1 MWTVPFSLYTKKGGF
16 IFTSGQVHLYDGKLV
31 EGSIEDKTHQVMR
44 NLEEVLNGAGA
55 SLKDVIKTT
64 VYVTDMTNYEKVNH
78 IYQSYFPE
86 ENFPAREFIAVKEL
100 PLGAEVEMS
109 MIAFKP

>member
-1 MWTVPFSLYTKKGGF
+1 MWTVPFSLYVKKGGF

-31 EGSIEDKTHQVMR
+31 EGTIEDKTHQVMR
-44 NLEEVLNGAGA
+44 NLEEILSDAGA
-55 SLKDVIKTT
+55 SLSDVVKVTIYT
-64 VYVTDMTNYEKVNH
+64 TDMSLYEKINN
-78 IYQSYFPE
+78 IYQSYFPD
-86 ENFPAREFIAVKEL
+86 ENFPAREFIAVKDL